1 MTKKR
6 ERGLRGLSS
15 TFSLGPLPSM
25 GEALRKDIE
34 RERERERDRMGD
46 RETGMDTYFIQVDI

>member
-6 ERGLRGLSS
+6 ERGLSGLSS
-15 TFSLGPLPSM
+15 AFSLGPLPSI
-25 GEALRKDIE
+25 GEALRKDI
-34 RERERERDRMGD
+34 ERERERDRMGD

>member
-15 TFSLGPLPSM
+15 AFSLGPLPSI
-25 GEALRKDIE
+25 GEALRKDI
-34 RERERERDRMGD
+34 ERERDRMGD